1 MPRSIKEILEDYKQ
15 EVNSGSKG
23 LNFSAYK
30 NEMITEKRVKVPGIE
45 KNAPTSAGKG
55 YSNMDVVKQN
65 LRSLGFDVDDL
76 AKQKTIA
83 QLMAAPFG
91 FKFSLIW
98 PEENEWGEKSF
109 VTLSINGKP
118 IEAERLDTRAKVSNP
133 DSNGKLILETK
144 LGPSIIFIDPKELER
159 TLGGD
164 AGKLPPGKKG
174 EGYKRMLE
182 EGVTYKV
189 QVDSDVIL
197 SGEGNEE
204 ESTEKTEKEV
214 PIPEE
219 IASGKNRNEIFR
231 LLLKGFGKYNGAV
244 VYGDGFKD
252 PEMAK
257 EYSKLQ
263 REVQKGNASKDD
275 LKEFREKSG
284 RDSYSMM
291 ISNLR
296 KSFPN
301 NFLKNL
307 SKAFPEFNIQFTKQN
322 VEENYTLSEDE
333 ENKDKYKR
341 WNLVFPG
348 KVVGGQTL
356 DNLDKNVREFM
367 VAVKKWFAVPV
378 KGPDGKK
385 RSYSISYD
393 EDKVNQYWNNF
404 YGTKTESKLTLSNIL
419 MEMLKE
425 EDDTNGGKTVKPDY
439 LLLKILPGGLQTI
452 DEGQEEVESRA
463 QGGSKGGRKQ
473 LIDALLVEAAAFF
486 KEGEDGK
493 INQNDLNV
501 LPGYSNDKTYSDK
514 KGKSNLNIEYTKDG
528 KVTKGVIT
536 IKNNTKLS
544 NLLTEVIKDGDMKI
558 KKSKSDGKYIILYY
572 PSQTEVSNK
581 INNTWGEI
589 LK

>member
-45 KNAPTSAGKG
+45 KNAATSAGKG

-76 AKQKTIA
+76 DKQKTIA

-91 FKFSLIW
+91 FRFSLLW
-98 PEENEWGEKSF
+98 PKENKWGEKSY

-118 IEAERLDTRAKVSNP
+118 VECERVDTKAEVSNP
-133 DSNGKLILETK
+133 NSGGRLILKTK
-144 LGPSIIFIDPKELER
+144 LGPDIIFVSPKELAR
-159 TLGGD
+159 TFGGGS
-164 AGKLPPGKKG
+164 GKLAPGKKG
-174 EGYKRMLE
+174 ENYNRMLE
-182 EGVTYKV
+182 EGVTYKI
-189 QVDSDVIL
+189 QIDSDVIL
-197 SGEGNEE
+197 TGEGNEE
-204 ESTEKTEKEV
+204 ESIEKTEKEV

-252 PEMAK
+252 PETAK

-263 REVQKGNASKDD
+263 REVQKGNASKED

-291 ISNLR
+291 VSNLR

-348 KVVGGQTL
+348 ETVGGKTI

-425 EDDTNGGKTVKPDY
+425 EDDANVGKTVKPDY
-439 LLLKILPGGLQTI
+439 LLLKIFPGGLQTI
-452 DEGQEEVESRA
+452 DEGQEDVEYRE
-463 QGGSKGGRKQ
+463 QGGTKTGRKQ
-473 LIDALLVEAAAFF
+473 LIDAILVEAAAFF
-486 KEGEDGK
+486 KEGEDGN
-493 INQNDLNV
+493 INKFDLTV
-501 LPGYSNDKTYSDK
+501 LPGYSNDKTYSNK
-514 KGKSNLNIEYTKDG
+514 KGKINLNIDYTKDG

-536 IKNNTKLS
+536 IKDNSKLS

-558 KKSKSDGKYIILYY
+558 KKSKSDGKFIILYY

-589 LK
+589 FK